1 MNLLD
6 ATVIEILSEPYQSH
20 VFWCVDVTIN
30 VYGTVSES
38 TVYFRSKKEA
48 EECSVGYTYKC

>member
-38 TVYFRSKKEA
+38 TAYFRSKKR
-48 EECSVGYTYKC
+48 SGRM